1 MLAFF
6 KTREFLKE
14 NLLHRTILMHR
25 SFVGFK
31 WEIKLDSFS
40 IFVYGFLKIIV
51 EPYLRHDEADDHS

>member
-31 WEIKLDSFS
+31 WKIKLDSFS
-40 IFVYGFLKIIV
+40 IFVYGFLKST
-51 EPYLRHDEADDHS
+51 EPYLRHDEADDRS